1 MATNE
6 IVPIEISNETIESMI
21 HIIRGQK
28 VMLDF
33 DLARIYGYETKA
45 FNQQVKRNIEKF
57 PDDFMFQ
64 LTKIETEELSRSQIV
79 TMNSSDKRGYNFK
92 YSPYA
97 FTEQG
102 VYMLM
107 TVLKGELATR
117 QSILIVRAFKKMKDY
132 IIENQPILGV
142 NDVIKLTQTVDEHS
156 KDIIEIKRDLKI
168 VMDNFVDESTHKHFL
183 ILDGQKLEADIAY
196 QNLYKQAQTSII
208 IIDDYIDVKT
218 LQLLKSSKD
227 GIDIKIIS
235 DNKARNSLTAS
246 FVSDSGLNISF
257 IQNLGKFHD
266 RYIIID
272 YKTAKEKL
280 YHCGSSSKDSGA
292 KITAINFVDDA
303 TIYHT
308 PVDEVLSNPALIIS

>member
-6 IVPIEISNETIESMI
+6 IVPIELTNEIVESMI
-21 HIIRGQK
+21 YEIRGQK

-33 DLARIYGYETKA
+33 ELAKIYGYETRKL
-45 FNQQVKRNIEKF
+45 NEQVKNNIEKF
-57 PDDFMFQ
+57 DNDFMFQ
-64 LTKIETEELSRSQIV
+64 LTQEEWALILKSKNRTSSWGGRRKIP
-79 TMNSSDKRGYNFK
+79 F
-92 YSPYA
+92 A

-102 VYMLM
+102 IYMLM
-107 TVLKGELATR
+107 TVLKGELATK
-117 QSILIVRAFKKMKDY
+117 QSKTLVRTFKQMKDY
-132 IIENQPILGV
+132 IIENNNLLV
-142 NDVIKLTQTVDEHS
+142 NTNPY
-156 KDIIEIKRDLKI
+156 IESRFASYDKRFEMIENKIDL

-227 GIDIKIIS
+227 GIDIKIVS

>member
-6 IVPIEISNETIESMI
+6 IVPIELTNETVESMI
-21 HIIRGQK
+21 YTIRGQK

-33 DLARIYGYETKA
+33 DLARVYGYTTKA
-45 FNQQVKRNIEKF
+45 FNQQVKRNSNKF
-57 PDDFMFQ
+57 PERYRFQ
-64 LTKIETEELSRSQIV
+64 LTKTEVEELPRSQIV
-79 TMNSSDKRGYNFK
+79 TAQIWATNDGGRTSL
-92 YSPYA
+92 PYA

-102 VYMLM
+102 IYMLM
-107 TVLKGELATR
+107 TVLKGDIAVK
-117 QSILIVRAFKKMKDY
+117 QSIALIDAFKQMKDY
-132 IIENQPILGV
+132 IVENNNLLVNTNPYIESKFASYDKRFEIIEN
-142 NDVIKLTQTVDEHS
+142 
-156 KDIIEIKRDLKI
+156 KI
-168 VMDNFVDESTHKHFL
+168 DAVMDNFIDKSTHKHFL

-227 GIDIKIIS
+227 SIHITVVS

-266 RYIIID
+266 RYIAID
-272 YKTAKEKL
+272 YKTTKEKL

-292 KITAINFVDDA
+292 KITAISLVEDSS
-303 TIYHT
+303 IYHT
-308 PVDEVLSNPALIIS
+308 PIDEVLRNPTLVIS

>member
-1 MATNE
+1 
-6 IVPIEISNETIESMI
+6 
-21 HIIRGQK
+21 
-28 VMLDF
+28 MLDF
-33 DLARIYGYETKA
+33 DLARIYGYETKV
-45 FNQQVKRNIEKF
+45 FNQQVKRNIGKF

-64 LTKIETEELSRSQIV
+64 LTREETEKLSRSQIV
-79 TMNSSDKRGYNFK
+79 TSSWGGRRTL
-92 YSPYA
+92 PYA

-107 TVLKGELATR
+107 TVLKGELATQ
-117 QSILIVRAFKKMKDY
+117 QSILIVRAFKQMKDY
-132 IIENQPILGV
+132 IVENNNLLVNTNPYIESKFASYDKRFEIIEN
-142 NDVIKLTQTVDEHS
+142 
-156 KDIIEIKRDLKI
+156 KI
-168 VMDNFVDESTHKHFL
+168 DAVMDNFIDESTHKHFL

-227 GIDIKIIS
+227 SIHITVVS

-266 RYIIID
+266 RYIAID
-272 YKTAKEKL
+272 YKTTKEKL

-292 KITAINFVDDA
+292 KITAISLVEDSS
-303 TIYHT
+303 IYHT
-308 PVDEVLSNPALIIS
+308 PIDEVLRNPTLIIS